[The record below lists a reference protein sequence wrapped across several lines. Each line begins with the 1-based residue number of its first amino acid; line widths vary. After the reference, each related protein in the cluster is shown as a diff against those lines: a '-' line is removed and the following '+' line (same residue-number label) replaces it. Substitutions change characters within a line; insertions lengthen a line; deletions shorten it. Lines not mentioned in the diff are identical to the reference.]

1 MKINI
6 IDIIRLSQ
14 LVFQSRA
21 KIPAASVLY
30 LSHAHS
36 PVGLAAVR
44 SRAANLLLFI
54 RCLYC
59 SHRVRGPVFDPCF
72 VM

>member
-1 MKINI
+1 MKINF
-6 IDIIRLSQ
+6 IDIREYTIIRLSQ

-44 SRAANLLLFI
+44 SRAVNQL
-54 RCLYC
+54 
-59 SHRVRGPVFDPCF
+59 
-72 VM
+72 